1 MKSHARW
8 LAFIFCTLAGTAGAQ
23 GGCPPGYFRT
33 NPTGGGYIGCAP
45 IPEQPPPVQ
54 WTQRWGAIAGDGQG
68 HWGESDSR
76 HFRLQAT
83 REALRRCRENGGE
96 RCKLTVTYGD
106 QCVAQA
112 SDGETAVAMV
122 RPTRDAAVDAALS
135 DCAGY
140 ARGRECRIRYSACSQ
155 L

>member
-1 MKSHARW
+1 M
-8 LAFIFCTLAGTAGAQ
+8 
-23 GGCPPGYFRT
+23 
-33 NPTGGGYIGCAP
+33 
-45 IPEQPPPVQ
+45 Q
-54 WTQRWGAIAGDGQG
+54 WTQRWGAIAGDGRG

-76 HFRLQAT
+76 RYRIQAT

-112 SDGETAVAMV
+112 SDGATAVAMV
-122 RPTRDAAVDAALS
+122 RPTREAAVDAALS

-140 ARGRECRIRYSACSQ
+140 AQGRECRIRYAACSQ